1 VSGSQ
6 LDSEWETKK
15 AQNDNHGIEN
25 DGTLAVQESIVAFLR
40 AYKQIQQ
47 RFF

>member
-1 VSGSQ
+1 VNG
-6 LDSEWETKK
+6 KPRK